1 MCCWGG
7 DWCWLMALVLLVR
20 RFLFAGVGGF
30 AAGVGIWCGLIVIAL
45 LALRFVF
52 VGVGDCAA
60 GVGIGRG

>member
-1 MCCWGG
+1 MVI
-7 DWCWLMALVLLVR
+7 VLLAL
-20 RFLFAGVGGF
+20 RFVFAGVGDC
-30 AAGVGIWCGLIVIAL
+30 AAGLGIWCGLMVIVQ